1 LLSRQIEVYP
11 TPQANAGPDKVV
23 LEGGQ
28 VQLTPQ
34 LISNIPVTYT
44 WSPATGL
51 NDAGVA
57 SSYASPS
64 QDMVYTLTVRS
75 DRGCETSDQV
85 AVKLLLKPV
94 IPNIFSPN
102 GDGINDRWVIEH
114 LESYPGCIIQ
124 LFNRYGQQVLKMV
137 NYTTPWDGKIN
148 GKDAPVGTYYYIIDP
163 RNGRQPMTGYV
174 DIIR

>member
-1 LLSRQIEVYP
+1 
-11 TPQANAGPDKVV
+11 
-23 LEGGQ
+23 
-28 VQLTPQ
+28 
-34 LISNIPVTYT
+34 
-44 WSPATGL
+44 
-51 NDAGVA
+51 
-57 SSYASPS
+57 
-64 QDMVYTLTVRS
+64 MVYTLTVRS
-75 DRGCETSDQV
+75 DRDCETSDQV